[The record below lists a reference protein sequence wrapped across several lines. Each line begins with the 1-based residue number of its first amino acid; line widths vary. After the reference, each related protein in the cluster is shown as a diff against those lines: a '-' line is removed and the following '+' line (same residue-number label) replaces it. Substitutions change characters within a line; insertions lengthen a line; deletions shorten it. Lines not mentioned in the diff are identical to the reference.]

1 MVVTPIM
8 TAEAIE
14 RMGTKGERL
23 ELVNGVITEKE
34 PMGARHGETEI
45 RLILPL
51 GLHVLGKGLGEIY
64 PSDTQFKIQLDPE
77 IIHIP
82 DIAFVRADRL
92 PPREARTGPLPLAPD
107 LAVEVISPNDRYVE
121 VMEKVERY
129 LRAGVGLVWLV
140 DPWRR
145 AVEVHALGRP
155 PRVLRESD
163 TLDGGEVLPGFTL
176 AVAEIFQ

>member
-1 MVVTPIM
+1 MVATPLM
-8 TAEAIE
+8 TAAAIE
-14 RMGTKGERL
+14 QMGAAGERL
-23 ELVNGVITEKE
+23 ELVDGVVTEKE
-34 PMGARHGETEI
+34 PMGGWHGEAQVE
-45 RLILPL
+45 LLVPL
-51 GLHVLGKGLGEIY
+51 YAHVKRGGLGRLY

-92 PPREARTGPLPLAPD
+92 PPREARRGPLPLAPD
-107 LAVEVISPNDRYVE
+107 LAVEVISPNDTYVK

-129 LRAGVGLVWLV
+129 HRSGVGLVWLV

-145 AVEVHALGRP
+145 AVEVHALGQP

-163 TLDGGEVLPGFTL
+163 TLDGGEVLPGFAL
-176 AVAEIFQ
+176 PVADIFR